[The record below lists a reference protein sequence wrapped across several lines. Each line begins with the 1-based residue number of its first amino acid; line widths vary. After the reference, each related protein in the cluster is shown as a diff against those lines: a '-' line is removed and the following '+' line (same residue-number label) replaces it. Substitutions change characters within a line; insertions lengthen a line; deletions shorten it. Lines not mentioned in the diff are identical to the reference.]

1 MKRWKY
7 VVAALMFLTMHPVAV
22 HAQTLKIGL
31 VDFQKALNDVEEG
44 KRAKASL
51 KAQFEQKQNALTAK
65 QDALK
70 GLKDQLE
77 TQRATLNPDAMKAK
91 EAEYRDKFLDL
102 QKTLTQ
108 FRSEIATKEAEMTQN
123 IIVKMRGIVQGV
135 GQKGGYNLIF
145 ESSQDAV
152 LYAPGATDLTAQV
165 VSAYNSGAPAAAPK

>member
-7 VVAALMFLTMHPVAV
+7 VLAAVLIFSMHSVAQ
-22 HAQTLKIGL
+22 AQALKIGL
-31 VDFQKALNDVEEG
+31 VDFQKALNEVEEG

-65 QDALK
+65 QDSLK
-70 GLKDQLE
+70 ALKDQLE
-77 TQRATLNPDAMKAK
+77 TQRAALTPEAMKTK

-108 FRSEIATKEAEMTQN
+108 FRSEISTKEAEMTQS
-123 IIVKMRGIVQGV
+123 IIVRLRNVVQSV

-145 ESSQDAV
+145 ETSQDAV
-152 LYAPGATDLTAQV
+152 LYAPSATDITTEV
-165 VSAYNSGAPAAAPK
+165 ISAYNSGAGAAAAK

>member
-7 VVAALMFLTMHPVAV
+7 VLAAVLFLSMHAVAQ
-22 HAQTLKIGL
+22 AQALKIGL

-65 QDALK
+65 QDSLK
-70 GLKDQLE
+70 TLKDQLE
-77 TQRATLNPDAMKAK
+77 TQRAALSPEAMKAK

-108 FRSEIATKEAEMTQN
+108 FRSEIATKEAEMTQS
-123 IIVKMRGIVQGV
+123 IITKMRGVVQSV

-145 ESSQDAV
+145 ETSQDAV

-165 VSAYNSGAPAAAPK
+165 VAAYNSGAGSAPAK

>member
-7 VVAALMFLTMHPVAV
+7 VVAALMFLTMHPVA

-65 QDALK
+65 QDSLK
-70 GLKDQLE
+70 ALKDQLE
-77 TQRATLNPDAMKAK
+77 TQRTTLNPDAMKAK

-165 VSAYNSGAPAAAPK
+165 VAAYNSGAPAGPAK

>member
-7 VVAALMFLTMHPVAV
+7 VLAALFVVAMQGV
-22 HAQTLKIGL
+22 AQAQQLKIGL

-51 KAQFEQKQNALTAK
+51 KAQFEQKQAALTAK
-65 QDALK
+65 QNALK

-77 TQRATLNPDAMKAK
+77 TQRAALSPEAMKAK

-108 FRSEIATKEAEMTQN
+108 FQSEMATKEAEMTRG
-123 IIVKMRGIVQGV
+123 IIVKMRGAVQSV

-145 ESSQDAV
+145 ETSQDAV

-165 VSAYNSGAPAAAPK
+165 VSAYNSGAGASAAK